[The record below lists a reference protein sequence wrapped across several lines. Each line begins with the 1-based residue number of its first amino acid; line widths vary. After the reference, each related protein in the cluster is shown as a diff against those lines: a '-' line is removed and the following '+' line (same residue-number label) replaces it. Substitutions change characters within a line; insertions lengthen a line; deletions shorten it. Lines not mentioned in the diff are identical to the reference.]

1 MHNQEGLLTAL
12 MWEVKGVKVS
22 QMSLLVWDFGVWLYD
37 GIIIDLGN
45 TGWETSFCEEV
56 EGGSRVRVQIARFDP
71 LNLHWHEEM

>member
-45 TGWETSFCEEV
+45 TG
-56 EGGSRVRVQIARFDP
+56 
-71 LNLHWHEEM
+71 